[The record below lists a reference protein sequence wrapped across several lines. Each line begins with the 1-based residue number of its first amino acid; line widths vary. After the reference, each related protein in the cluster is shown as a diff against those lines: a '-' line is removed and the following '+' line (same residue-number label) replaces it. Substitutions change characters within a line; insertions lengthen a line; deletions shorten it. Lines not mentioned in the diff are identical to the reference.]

1 MSLITILIVLLI
13 VGGISYLIK
22 IAPIDQI
29 WKTLAYV
36 AIAIFFLVWLLR
48 QLRASGVDMTI

>member
-1 MSLITILIVLLI
+1 MSLLTILIVI
-13 VGGISYLIK
+13 VIIGGVAYLIK
-22 IAPIDQI
+22 ILPIDQI

-48 QLRASGVDMTI
+48 QLRAAGVDMTI

>member
-1 MSLITILIVLLI
+1 MSIVTLLI
-13 VGGISYLIK
+13 VIVIIGGVTYLIK
-22 IAPIDQI
+22 IAPIEQI